1 MRRRRPPSPE
11 LLIGLVILLGFTLF
25 VAFYLGFGGF
35 GMAHF
40 LAGMIIAVVGGAA
53 AFIRTRR

>member
-11 LLIGLVILLGFTLF
+11 ILIGLVVLLAFALF
-25 VAFYLGFGGF
+25 VAFYLGFGGM

-40 LAGMIIAVVGGAA
+40 LAGMIIAVVGGVA